1 MQVTEIIA
9 YILSVVFPALF
20 VWNMRL
26 QGQIGEL
33 KTEVAVNSS
42 KDQQLEAH
50 VLKMEDKLDNLLAS
64 VNEIKEKMAAIRK

>member
-20 VWNMRL
+20 VWNMML
-26 QGQIGEL
+26 QSQIGEI

-50 VLKMEDKLDNLLAS
+50 VLKMEDKLDNLLSS
-64 VNEIKEKMAAIRK
+64 VNEIKERIAASGK